1 MRTLS
6 MEIDYIREARPRR
19 VRPNTYGR
27 GQKMVGANLSM
38 WGRIAAGAMGMTL
51 GFCELASAQASPPQ
65 PAAPTTCQGTGFL
78 PAPATWKAVEQ
89 LPDNRVTF
97 RVCAPGAS
105 AVSVTSSDVADVIPM
120 GIGGGPNGLAMTKDD
135 KGLWSVTTPAP
146 IAPDTYR
153 FNFSVDGVPVPN
165 PQGNTFSEAR
175 VGTNGTFEVLGA
187 AGAFQTYNKDI
198 PHGSVAVVEY
208 WSSSLGVKR
217 RAHVYTPPGYARGG
231 GKYPVLY
238 LVHGAGDSD
247 DSWTSVGHAH
257 YILDNLIA
265 AGKAKPMIVV
275 MPFGHTPDRPG
286 TNMLT
291 NTDFADDFLKD
302 LIPYV
307 EANYRAIKAPASRAM
322 AGLSMGGAHT
332 LNNGITHPELFAY
345 VGIFSMGMQNPQQIA
360 DYDAKNG
367 AALDRAGKSM
377 RLVYYAVGK
386 ADFLYPAIAPTRAL
400 FAKHGIKDVYNES
413 EGGHTWINWRRYF
426 NDFAPRLFR

>member
-1 MRTLS
+1 MAVLRLS
-6 MEIDYIREARPRR
+6 
-19 VRPNTYGR
+19 
-27 GQKMVGANLSM
+27 VGALS
-38 WGRIAAGAMGMTL
+38 RVAACVAL
-51 GFCELASAQASPPQ
+51 GLCELATAQSASP
-65 PAAPTTCQGTGFL
+65 AAQSATCQERGFL
-78 PAPATWKAVEQ
+78 PTPASFKAVEQ

-97 RVCAPGAS
+97 RLCAPDATT
-105 AVSVTSSDVADVIPM
+105 VSVTSSDVADVIPL
-120 GIGGGPNGLAMTKDD
+120 GLGGGPSGLAMTKDD

-153 FNFSVDGVPVPN
+153 FNFSVNGVALPN

-187 AGAFQTYNKDI
+187 AGAFQTYNKDV

-217 RAHVYTPPGYARGG
+217 RAHVYMPPGYARGG

-247 DSWTSVGHAH
+247 DSWTSVGHAN

-286 TNMLT
+286 TNLLA
-291 NTDFADDFLKD
+291 NNDFADDFLKD
-302 LIPYV
+302 LIPYI
-307 EANYRAIKAPASRAM
+307 EANYRTLNKPGTRAM

-332 LNNGITHPELFAY
+332 LNNGLTHPELFGY
-345 VGIFSMGMQNPQQIA
+345 VGIFSMGLMNAQQVT
-360 DYDAKNG
+360 DYETKNG
-367 AALDRAGKSM
+367 AALDRAAKSM
-377 RLVYYAVGK
+377 KLVYYAIGK
-386 ADFLYPAIAPTRAL
+386 ADFLYQSAAPTRAM
-400 FAKHGIKDVYNES
+400 FAKHGIRDVYHES
-413 EGGHTWINWRRYF
+413 DGGHTWINWRRYF
-426 NDFAPRLFR
+426 DDFAPRLFR